1 MGRHHH
7 RRRGAGGYA
16 ADAQKVPPQTP
27 PRFARPDR
35 RLLLAGTALATSFL
49 VSSLIPTAAEA
60 QQAVN
65 IASIFPVNVTNN
77 DDCIFIG
84 TCASIITGGIGAP
97 IDFTN
102 TGNFATLGLGAIG
115 IATNTAALGGSI
127 TINNS
132 GNLATAGI
140 GAIGIEALTVG
151 PFSPIKITNTGDLA
165 TAGAGAIGISA
176 NTSIL
181 APRSPITI
189 NNSGDIA
196 TAGLGSIGIFATT
209 ASRNSRISINNSGDI
224 ATIGTDAYG
233 IYAYTG
239 GSRSNIAVT
248 NSGAITTRAYNADG
262 IQAYTDGTNSDI
274 SIINSGDINTRGGD
288 AEGIVA
294 STYGL
299 NSQLSIVNSGR
310 IRSTGAYAEGIYA
323 YTEGVNADMTITNS
337 GDIETRGGFSSGI
350 DANTYDERSSL
361 TIVNSGQVSAQ
372 GRFGYGIYAQTYGPS
387 SPIEIR
393 NSGEIFGSMVG
404 IAAFSNTSTTIL
416 NSGKI
421 SAGSGLAIDSEGAS
435 TRIENTG
442 LITGFVDLTDSGDT
456 FRNRAGGTFNAS
468 ETSDFGGGRDV
479 FANEAGGTLRAADD
493 FNASEETKFVGLERF
508 ENQGLITMVDGKP
521 RDVLRLSNTPGGTN
535 LSFFGAGGGKSR
547 LAIDTFLGGPGS
559 TSDVLVVEGNT
570 GGRTRID
577 VNNTN
582 RSSARFDPV
591 GIPVVF
597 VDGNV
602 DAKDFYIDKPIDAGF
617 FDYDL
622 FFVPTGS
629 GFFELKNHT
638 GGGAHVL
645 PQLVTVTHDTFHN
658 TTETWFD
665 QSTDLRVLLARGN
678 LCDDP
683 GRAEDVVRC
692 QELYNFTPGVWAR
705 GAGSWFD
712 IDDSATTKA
721 NGRTYRHDLKRD
733 LDIWQVQSGID
744 FGKRDLFVD
753 GDVLVLG
760 VLGGAVE
767 STLDYESLVRRF
779 QVSSLEAGA
788 YATYLRGGL
797 FVDTLFKTLFSTI
810 DTDDVRGFPN
820 ELDSTTYG
828 FRTDTGYRFG
838 GMRPG
843 PFIEPLA
850 TIAASW
856 THIDDFS
863 LDGNAIDFDDDEDVR
878 GRLGMRLGTST
889 EVWEGTTM
897 EPFAVGS
904 VWGSFSGDHNATLT
918 STGRD
923 FQLVDETDDVWGE
936 VSAGVNFFNPGAQTA
951 VFAKV
956 DYVFADEAQGTTVK
970 GGMRYN
976 W

>member
-1 MGRHHH
+1 
-7 RRRGAGGYA
+7 
-16 ADAQKVPPQTP
+16 
-27 PRFARPDR
+27 
-35 RLLLAGTALATSFL
+35 
-49 VSSLIPTAAEA
+49 
-60 QQAVN
+60 
-65 IASIFPVNVTNN
+65 
-77 DDCIFIG
+77 
-84 TCASIITGGIGAP
+84 
-97 IDFTN
+97 
-102 TGNFATLGLGAIG
+102 
-115 IATNTAALGGSI
+115 
-127 TINNS
+127 
-132 GNLATAGI
+132 
-140 GAIGIEALTVG
+140 
-151 PFSPIKITNTGDLA
+151 
-165 TAGAGAIGISA
+165 
-176 NTSIL
+176 
-181 APRSPITI
+181 
-189 NNSGDIA
+189 
-196 TAGLGSIGIFATT
+196 
-209 ASRNSRISINNSGDI
+209 
-224 ATIGTDAYG
+224 
-233 IYAYTG
+233 
-239 GSRSNIAVT
+239 
-248 NSGAITTRAYNADG
+248 
-262 IQAYTDGTNSDI
+262 
-274 SIINSGDINTRGGD
+274 
-288 AEGIVA
+288 
-294 STYGL
+294 
-299 NSQLSIVNSGR
+299 VNSGR
-310 IRSTGAYAEGIYA
+310 I
-323 YTEGVNADMTITNS
+323 
-337 GDIETRGGFSSGI
+337 
-350 DANTYDERSSL
+350 
-361 TIVNSGQVSAQ
+361 SAQ
-372 GRFGYGIYAQTYGPS
+372 GRSGYGVYAQTYGAS

-393 NSGEIFGSMVG
+393 NSGEIYGSTAG
-404 IAAFSNTSTTIL
+404 IVTGSNTSTTII

-421 SAGSGLAIDSEGAS
+421 SAGSGLAIDTEGAR

-442 LITGFVDLTDSGDT
+442 LITGFVDLTGSGDT
-456 FRNRAGGTFNAS
+456 FRNMAGGEFNAKK
-468 ETSDFGGGRDV
+468 TSDFGGGTDLFV
-479 FANEAGGTLRAADD
+479 NEDGGTLRAADD
-493 FNASEETKFVGLERF
+493 FNASEETRFVGLERF

-521 RDVLRLSNTPGGTN
+521 QDVLRLSNTPGGTD
-535 LSFFGAGGGKSR
+535 LVFSGSGGNSS
-547 LAIDTFLGGPGS
+547 LAIDTHLGGPGS
-559 TSDVLVVEGNT
+559 TSDVLVVEGRT
-570 GGRTRID
+570 IGRTRID

-582 RSSARFDPV
+582 QSSARFDPV

-597 VDGNV
+597 VDGKV

-617 FDYDL
+617 FEYDL

-638 GGGAHVL
+638 GGGAHLL

-665 QSTDLRVLLARGN
+665 QSTDLRALLARGN

-692 QELYNFTPGVWAR
+692 QELYDFTPGVWAR
-705 GAGSWFD
+705 GSGSWFD

-767 STLDYESLVRRF
+767 STLDYEALVRRF

-788 YATYLRGGL
+788 YASYLRGGL

-810 DTDDVRGFPN
+810 DTDDVRGFPK

-850 TIAASW
+850 TIAVSW
-856 THIDDFS
+856 THIDDFA

-897 EPFAVGS
+897 EPFVVGS
-904 VWGSFSGDHNATLT
+904 VWGSLSGDHNATLT
-918 STGRD
+918 STGRE
-923 FQLVDETDDVWGE
+923 FQFVDETDDVWGE

-951 VFAKV
+951 VFAKI
-956 DYVFADEAQGTTVK
+956 DYVFADEAQGATVK

>member
-7 RRRGAGGYA
+7 RRRGAEVYA
-16 ADAQKVPPQTP
+16 ADAPTAPPQTP
-27 PRFARPDR
+27 FRFARPNR
-35 RLLLAGTALATSFL
+35 RLLLAGTALATTLL
-49 VSSLIPTAAEA
+49 VTTAAPMPAEA
-60 QQAVN
+60 QQAVF
-65 IASIFPVNVTNN
+65 IPLSPIPVVLNNN
-77 DDCIFIG
+77 DDCIFPG
-84 TCASIITGGIGAP
+84 TCALIDTVGIGAF

-102 TGNFATLGLGAIG
+102 SGNFATAGPAAIG
-115 IATNTAALGGSI
+115 ISTNTAAIFGSI
-127 TINNS
+127 
-132 GNLATAGI
+132 
-140 GAIGIEALTVG
+140 EV
-151 PFSPIKITNTGDLA
+151 
-165 TAGAGAIGISA
+165 
-176 NTSIL
+176 
-181 APRSPITI
+181 

-196 TAGLGSIGIFATT
+196 TAGLGAIGIEALTLAPF
-209 ASRNSRISINNSGDI
+209 SPININNSGDLATAGLGSVGIFASSISRNSRVTITNSGNI
-224 ATIGTDAYG
+224 ATTGIDAFG
-233 IYAYTG
+233 IYGYTG
-239 GSRSNIAVT
+239 GRNSDLSIT
-248 NSGAITTRAYNADG
+248 NSGTLATRGINADG
-262 IQAYTDGTNSDI
+262 IYGETVGRSSNLTI
-274 SIINSGDINTRGGD
+274 ENSGEIFTRGRR
-288 AEGIVA
+288 AEGIYATTRGSGSDLTV
-294 STYGL
+294 
-299 NSQLSIVNSGR
+299 VNSGR
-310 IRSTGAYAEGIYA
+310 IETQGRSSE
-323 YTEGVNADMTITNS
+323 
-337 GDIETRGGFSSGI
+337 GI
-350 DANTYDERSSL
+350 DAFGYGVGNDL
-361 TIVNSGQVSAQ
+361 LIVNSGNITTQGFYSEGIFGGTSARGSAVTINNS
-372 GRFGYGIYAQTYGPS
+372 GRVEAAGGLGFGIVGTTAGAS
-387 SPIEIR
+387 SPIRIE
-393 NSGEIFGSMVG
+393 NSGDVFGSTVAIYAG
-404 IAAFSNTSTTIL
+404 SNTSTTIL

-421 SAGSGLAIDSEGAS
+421 SAGSGLAIATAGAR

-442 LITGFVDLTDSGDT
+442 LITGFVDLTGSSDT
-456 FRNRAGGTFNAS
+456 FRNMAGGEFNAS
-468 ETSDFGGGRDV
+468 QTSDFGGGTDL
-479 FANEAGGTLRAADD
+479 FANEPGGTLRAADD
-493 FNASEETKFVGLERF
+493 FNASEETRFVGLERF
-508 ENQGLITMVDGKP
+508 ENEGLITMVDGKP

-535 LSFFGAGGGKSR
+535 LSFSGTGGGKSR

-570 GGRTRID
+570 SGRTRID

-597 VDGNV
+597 VDGKV
-602 DAKDFYIDKPIDAGF
+602 DAKNFYIDKPIDAGF

-683 GRAEDVVRC
+683 GREEDVVRC

-767 STLDYESLVRRF
+767 STLEYETLVRRF

-850 TIAASW
+850 TIAVSW
-856 THIDDFS
+856 THIDDFA

-897 EPFAVGS
+897 EPFVVGS

-956 DYVFADEAQGTTVK
+956 DYVFADEAQGATVK

>member
-1 MGRHHH
+1 MGKPH
-7 RRRGAGGYA
+7 RGGATEREAGGRA
-16 ADAQKVPPQTP
+16 
-27 PRFARPDR
+27 PREASSGQRFKRVCHK
-35 RLLLAGTALATSFL
+35 LFLAGTALAANLATTPPMPAS
-49 VSSLIPTAAEA
+49 A
-60 QQAVN
+60 QAII
-65 IASIFPVNVTNN
+65 IASNGPVTFTRNS
-77 DDCIFIG
+77 DCVFIG
-84 TCASIITGGIGAP
+84 TCLAVTTFGNGASIDLTNNGNLAVTGPAASAI
-97 IDFTN
+97 FTSTGVFLPFFFPNSPTTINN
-102 TGNFATLGLGAIG
+102 TGNLATAGFLSHGIEALAFSHNSPITIFNSGNIATLGLQASGLYARTTSTNSG
-115 IATNTAALGGSI
+115 IS
-127 TINNS
+127 INNS
-132 GNLATAGI
+132 GNLATLGVE
-140 GAIGIEALTVG
+140 AIGINAETGADSSAVIVSNSGNIATRGVRADG
-151 PFSPIKITNTGDLA
+151 ISASTFGMNSPIAIFNSGNIGATGGFAFGIEAMNSNVSSPILIGNSGSVSGA
-165 TAGAGAIGISA
+165 TAG
-176 NTSIL
+176 
-181 APRSPITI
+181 
-189 NNSGDIA
+189 
-196 TAGLGSIGIFATT
+196 
-209 ASRNSRISINNSGDI
+209 
-224 ATIGTDAYG
+224 
-233 IYAYTG
+233 IYA
-239 GSRSNIAVT
+239 
-248 NSGAITTRAYNADG
+248 
-262 IQAYTDGTNSDI
+262 
-274 SIINSGDINTRGGD
+274 
-288 AEGIVA
+288 
-294 STYGL
+294 
-299 NSQLSIVNSGR
+299 
-310 IRSTGAYAEGIYA
+310 
-323 YTEGVNADMTITNS
+323 
-337 GDIETRGGFSSGI
+337 
-350 DANTYDERSSL
+350 SSL
-361 TIVNSGQVSAQ
+361 
-372 GRFGYGIYAQTYGPS
+372 
-387 SPIEIR
+387 
-393 NSGEIFGSMVG
+393 
-404 IAAFSNTSTTIL
+404 TSTTIL

-421 SAGSGLAIDSEGAS
+421 SAGSGLAIDTEGAS
-435 TRIENTG
+435 TKIENTG
-442 LITGFVDLTDSGDT
+442 LITGFVDLTGSGDT
-456 FRNRAGGTFNAS
+456 FRNMAGGEFNAS
-468 ETSDFGGGRDV
+468 QTSDFGGGRDLFV
-479 FANEAGGTLRAADD
+479 NENGGTLRAADD
-493 FNASEETKFVGLERF
+493 FNASEETRFVGLERF

-535 LSFFGAGGGKSR
+535 LTFIGSGGTSA

-559 TSDVLVVEGNT
+559 TSDLLVVEGNT

-582 RSSARFDPV
+582 QSSARFDPV

-617 FDYDL
+617 FEYDL

-638 GGGAHVL
+638 GGGAHLL

-665 QSTDLRVLLARGN
+665 QSTDLRALLARGN

-692 QELYNFTPGVWAR
+692 QELYDFTPGVWAR

-767 STLDYESLVRRF
+767 STLDYETLVRRF

-850 TIAASW
+850 TIAVSW
-856 THIDDFS
+856 THIDDFA

-897 EPFAVGS
+897 EPFVVGS

-956 DYVFADEAQGTTVK
+956 DYVFADEAQGATVK